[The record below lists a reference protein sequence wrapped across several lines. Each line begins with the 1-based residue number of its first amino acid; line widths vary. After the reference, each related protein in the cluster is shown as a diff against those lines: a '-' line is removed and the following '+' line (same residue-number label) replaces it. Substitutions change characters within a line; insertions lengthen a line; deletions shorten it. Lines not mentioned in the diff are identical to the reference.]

1 MKNHEAYKDMIIKYR
16 DEGAKLCIN
25 FIQPYILKSD
35 HCNNLCC
42 EACQMLQ
49 TIWLME
55 EYEEPE
61 VDWSTVKVD
70 TPILVRNAED
80 EPWMRRYFAKYENG
94 LVYAWSV
101 GRTSW
106 TAVSGRQGGHMTK
119 YNYAKLATEEE

>member
-16 DEGAKLCIN
+16 DKGEKLCTN

-61 VDWSTVKVD
+61 VDWDKVKVD
-70 TPILVRNAED
+70 TPILVANEKD
-80 EPWMRRYFAKYENG
+80 GPWMRRYFAKYENG
-94 LVYAWSV
+94 RVHAWSV

-106 TAVSGRQGGHMTK
+106 TANTVAHTTS
-119 YNYAKLATEEE
+119 YAYAKLAKEEE

>member
-1 MKNHEAYKDMIIKYR
+1 MKNHEAYKDMIMKYR
-16 DEGAKLCIN
+16 DEGGKLCIN

-42 EACQMLQ
+42 ETCQMLQ

-61 VDWSTVKVD
+61 TNWSTVKVD
-70 TPILVRNAED
+70 TPILVKNAED
-80 EPWMRRYFAKYENG
+80 EPWLRRYFAKYENG
-94 LVYAWSV
+94 RVYAWSV

-106 TAVSGRQGGHMTK
+106 TANTVAHMTS
-119 YNYAKLATEEE
+119 YAYAKLAKEEE

>member
-35 HCNNLCC
+35 NCNNLCC

-61 VDWSTVKVD
+61 VDWNKVKVD

-80 EPWMRRYFAKYENG
+80 EPWIRRYFAKYEDG
-94 LVYAWSV
+94 LVYAWSI

-106 TAVSGRQGGHMTK
+106 TANTVAHMTK
-119 YNYAKLATEEE
+119 YYYAKLAKEEE

>member
-1 MKNHEAYKDMIIKYR
+1 MKNHEAYNDMIIKYR
-16 DEGAKLCIN
+16 NEGAKLCIN

-35 HCNNLCC
+35 NCDGLCC

-61 VDWSTVKVD
+61 VDWNKVKVD

-80 EPWMRRYFAKYENG
+80 EPWLRRYFAKYENG
-94 LVYAWSV
+94 RIHAWSV

-106 TAVSGRQGGHMTK
+106 TANTIAHTTS
-119 YNYAKLATEEE
+119 YAYAKLAKEEE

>member
-80 EPWMRRYFAKYENG
+80 EPWLRRYFAKYENG
-94 LVYAWSV
+94 HIHAWSV

-106 TAVSGRQGGHMTK
+106 TANTVAHMTK
-119 YNYAKLATEEE
+119 YNYAKLANKEE

>member
-16 DEGAKLCIN
+16 DEGGKLCIN

-61 VDWSTVKVD
+61 KLGINWNEIPVD
-70 TPILVRNAED
+70 TPILVRQSRGD
-80 EPWMRRYFAKYENG
+80 DWTKRHFAKYERG
-94 LVYAWSV
+94 TVYAWCD
-101 GRTSW
+101 GQTSW
-106 TAVSGRQGGHMTK
+106 TT
-119 YNYAKLATEEE
+119 YNRDMINWHYAKLVKE

>member
-16 DEGAKLCIN
+16 DEGGKLCIN

-55 EYEEPE
+55 EYKEPE
-61 VDWSTVKVD
+61 IDWNTVKVD

-80 EPWMRRYFAKYENG
+80 EPWLRRYFAKYEDG
-94 LVYAWSV
+94 RVYAWSV

-106 TAVSGRQGGHMTK
+106 TANTIAHTTS
-119 YNYAKLATEEE
+119 YAYAKLANEEE

>member
-16 DEGAKLCIN
+16 DEGEKLCIN

-35 HCNNLCC
+35 NCNNLCC

-55 EYEEPE
+55 DYE
-61 VDWSTVKVD
+61 VDWTKVKVD
-70 TPILVRNAED
+70 TPILVANEKD
-80 EPWMRRYFAKYENG
+80 GPWMRRYFAKYENG
-94 LVYAWSV
+94 RVHAWSV

-106 TAVSGRQGGHMTK
+106 TANTVAHTTS
-119 YNYAKLATEEE
+119 YAYAKLAEDEA

>member
-16 DEGAKLCIN
+16 DEGEKLCIN

-55 EYEEPE
+55 DYEEPE
-61 VDWSTVKVD
+61 VDWNKVKVD

-80 EPWMRRYFAKYENG
+80 EPWLRRYFAKYENG
-94 LVYAWSV
+94 RTHAWSV

-106 TAVSGRQGGHMTK
+106 TANTVAHTTS
-119 YNYAKLATEEE
+119 YAYAKLAEDEE

>member
-1 MKNHEAYKDMIIKYR
+1 MKNYEAYKDMIMKYR
-16 DEGAKLCIN
+16 DEGGKLCIN

-42 EACQMLQ
+42 ETCQMLQ

-61 VDWSTVKVD
+61 TNWSTVKVD
-70 TPILVRNAED
+70 TPILVKNAED
-80 EPWMRRYFAKYENG
+80 EPWLRRYFAKYENG
-94 LVYAWSV
+94 RVYAWSV

-106 TAVSGRQGGHMTK
+106 TANTIAHTTS
-119 YNYAKLATEEE
+119 YAYAKLAKEEE

>member
-1 MKNHEAYKDMIIKYR
+1 MKNHEAYKDMIMKYR
-16 DEGAKLCIN
+16 DEGGKLCIN

-61 VDWSTVKVD
+61 VDWNKVKVD

-80 EPWMRRYFAKYENG
+80 EPWIRRYFAKYEDG
-94 LVYAWSV
+94 LVYAWSI

-106 TAVSGRQGGHMTK
+106 TANTVAHMTK
-119 YNYAKLATEEE
+119 YYYAKLANEDEE

>member
-1 MKNHEAYKDMIIKYR
+1 MKNHEAYKDMIMKYR
-16 DEGAKLCIN
+16 DEGGKLCIN

-55 EYEEPE
+55 EYEESE
-61 VDWSTVKVD
+61 TDWSTVKVD

-80 EPWMRRYFAKYENG
+80 GPWLRRYFAKYENG
-94 LVYAWSV
+94 RIHAWSV

-106 TAVSGRQGGHMTK
+106 TADTVAHTTS
-119 YNYAKLATEEE
+119 YAYAKLAKEEE

>member
-16 DEGAKLCIN
+16 DEGGKLCIN

-61 VDWSTVKVD
+61 VDWNKVKVD

-80 EPWMRRYFAKYENG
+80 EPWLRRYFAKYENG
-94 LVYAWSV
+94 RVHAWSV

-106 TAVSGRQGGHMTK
+106 TANTVAHMTS
-119 YNYAKLATEEE
+119 YAYVKLAKEEE